1 MGAGQRCGLI
11 NPSTAS
17 RCGCGYDLYRE
28 RQKGL
33 FSNWEVNPP
42 KHLWVQDLPQG
53 LQVLL
58 LWIKYRLPFFLR
70 DSFFECLLDRESR
83 RFSVKNFVGAMLLI
97 VGGPFSFVVWMASL
111 LVPHPVLLVGIT
123 PLLVGAHLIEA
134 RRDVTLVKV
143 VGGFMF
149 VLGLGGAVLVYGAY
163 SSYLSGNEVTMILA
177 LYGGW
182 AISGVVVMRRGGF
195 QLGSRRKKKDQMKR
209 GSILNLK

>member
-1 MGAGQRCGLI
+1 MKCPRCGLI
-11 NPSTAS
+11 NPSSAS

-42 KHLWVQDLPQG
+42 KHLWVKDLPPG

-58 LWIKYRLPFFLR
+58 RWIQYRLPFFLW

-83 RFSVKNFVGAMLLI
+83 KFSAKNFVGAILLI
-97 VGGPFSFVVWMASL
+97 VGFPISFFVWIASL

-143 VGGFMF
+143 AGGFTF
-149 VLGLGGAVLVYGAY
+149 VLGLGGGVLMYGAY
-163 SSYLSGNEVTMILA
+163 SSYLSGLDGMLFLA

-182 AISGVVVMRRGGF
+182 AISGVVVMRKGGF
-195 QLGSRRKKKDQMKR
+195 QLWSRRKKKDQMKR
-209 GSILNLK
+209 GSMLNLK